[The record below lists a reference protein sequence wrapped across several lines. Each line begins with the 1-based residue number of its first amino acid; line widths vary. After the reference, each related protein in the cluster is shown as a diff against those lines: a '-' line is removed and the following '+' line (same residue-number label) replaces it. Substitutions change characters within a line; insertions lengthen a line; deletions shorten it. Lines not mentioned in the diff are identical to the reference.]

1 VRSTRWGLAAC
12 WSKAGRSASISSD
25 VRERD
30 QTSEKSLTLIEIGLT
45 AAIVAIKG
53 NEPLILAASG
63 SDPDKL
69 AGLPL
74 GPFEAEIRLRAWVEK
89 QPGCGFALTGS
100 SIVEIPPRAI

>member
-25 VRERD
+25 VREQD

-74 GPFEAEIRLRAWVEK
+74 GPFEAEIQAARLGGKTAGMRLRLNR
-89 QPGCGFALTGS
+89 QFYC
-100 SIVEIPPRAI
+100 